1 VTRWDYFPMSV
12 GPCAPAPDVQG
23 GWQITSYFGG
33 RVDPITG
40 QAGNHGG
47 QDLAY
52 HECRGAE
59 LYAPSAGTLS
69 QGWDPSGG
77 GNWSGITLDD
87 GSYIGLGHAASFAP
101 GSPYRRVAAGELIAY
116 CDSTGGS
123 TGDHVHV
130 AYRPAGSYTYADP
143 YDLLA
148 DSQHRIQGGDMPLN
162 DEDLDKIH
170 SMVQDVVND
179 ALAHFY
185 TGSRPITIPDDP
197 GVYELAFDAA
207 GRRVR
212 RLIPTWDEINV
223 LRYVD
228 AMAEADWLGQ
238 TRHVA
243 DPDEVAAIRAL
254 PVVYPTGAAS
264 TARETSGRPPT

>member
-1 VTRWDYFPMSV
+1 MTRWDYFPMSA

-40 QAGNHGG
+40 QPGNHGG

-52 HECRGAE
+52 LGCRGAE

-87 GSYIGLGHAASFAP
+87 GSYIGLGHALSFAP
-101 GSPYRRVAAGELIAY
+101 GDHYRRVAAGELIAY

-130 AYRPAGSYTYADP
+130 AYRPAGSYAYADP

-162 DEDLDKIH
+162 DEDLDKIRC
-170 SMVQDVVND
+170 MVQDVVND
-179 ALAHFY
+179 ALAVMY

-197 GVYELAFDAA
+197 GVYELTFDAA

-212 RLIPTWDEINV
+212 RLIPSWDEIHA
-223 LRYVD
+223 LRFVD
-228 AMAEADWLGQ
+228 AMAEADAWGT
-238 TRHVA
+238 TRAVT
-243 DPDEVAAIRAL
+243 DPAQVAAIRAL
-254 PVVYPTGAAS
+254 PVVQPPGAKSAS
-264 TARETSGRPPT
+264 TSGHAPT